1 MTQLTDSFLS
11 NFAWSVPTAFSDAV
25 GACQFSRGDTLYS
38 SPIAYREW
46 NEEFY
51 NSAKGLHAIKV
62 LSPEAKPAPP
72 SPALFQSNWSSE
84 AEVEVFMP
92 GGQEGVKRLS
102 TTQGRIY
109 SLLWRGDSSILDTA
123 TSVPTVPHQAG
134 YLLKNLNHA
143 KSTLRHLILDQH
155 PDARYFFVLP
165 HDMCSQLLDG
175 KYRKLAYGLG
185 RTHHASELNVAA
197 SVLPIPEVD
206 RLAPTVSL
214 KTFVFMGNDE
224 KLIKESL
231 KELLYVRAVNTKS
244 KKDMFRL
251 NAHGFFSGITEESQ
265 VVERKK
271 KKRLR

>member
-1 MTQLTDSFLS
+1 MTTEAY
-11 NFAWSVPTAFSDAV
+11 NFFPGFEWAIPSAFADAL

-38 SPIAYREW
+38 SPVAYREW

-51 NSAKGLHAIKV
+51 ESAKGLRAIKV

-72 SPALFQSNWSSE
+72 SPGLFQSNWNSV

-92 GGQEGVKRLS
+92 GGQNGAEILS

-109 SLLWRGDSSILDTA
+109 SLLWRGDSSVLDLA
-123 TSVPTVPHQAG
+123 TSVPIIPHPAG

-143 KSTLRHLILDQH
+143 KSTLRQLILDQH

-165 HDMCSQLLDG
+165 HDVCSQLLDR

-185 RTHHASELNVAA
+185 RTRLASEVNVAA
-197 SVLPIPEVD
+197 SVLPIP
-206 RLAPTVSL
+206 
-214 KTFVFMGNDE
+214 DE

-231 KELLYVRAVNTKS
+231 KELLYVRAANTKS

-251 NAHGFFSGITEESQ
+251 NAHGFFSSINEESHI
-265 VVERKK
+265 VGKK
-271 KKRLR
+271 KKRSR